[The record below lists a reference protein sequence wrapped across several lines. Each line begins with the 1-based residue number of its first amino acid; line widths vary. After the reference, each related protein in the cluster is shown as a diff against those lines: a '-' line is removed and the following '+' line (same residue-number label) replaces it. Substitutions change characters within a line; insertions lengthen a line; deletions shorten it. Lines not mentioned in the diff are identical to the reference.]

1 MLTNRPVGLY
11 IDKMVTERETQAIS
25 TRNNILDIATQ
36 EILRCGFQ
44 SSSIGE
50 IIKKANISKGC
61 FYHHFSTKQALGYA
75 VLDETLIKMKHEM
88 WYPILSSDNP
98 LQSIIEMYINPENY
112 LDCESVKHGCPINN
126 LAQEMSPIDEGFRT
140 RIENIYT
147 QWREQLSIALKESQ
161 QSGKMSKDVD
171 ADEISTLIMAVTQGA
186 IGIAKNAQNP
196 ESFTEYTHGLLQYLQ
211 KLKLNN

>member
-1 MLTNRPVGLY
+1 
-11 IDKMVTERETQAIS
+11 MVTDRETQATS

-36 EILRCGFQ
+36 EILQCGFQ

-50 IIKKANISKGC
+50 IIKKAKISKGC
-61 FYHHFSTKQALGYA
+61 FYHHFCTKQALGYA
-75 VLDETLIKMKHEM
+75 VLDETLIKMKQEM
-88 WYPILSSDNP
+88 WFPILNSSDP
-98 LQSIIEMYINPENY
+98 LQSIIDMYINPENY

-147 QWREQLSIALKESQ
+147 QWREQLSIALRKSQ
-161 QSGKMSKDVD
+161 KSGKMSKNVN
-171 ADEISTLIMAVTQGA
+171 ADEIATLIMAVTQGA
-186 IGIAKNAQNP
+186 VGIAKNAQQP

-211 KLKLNN
+211 TLKT